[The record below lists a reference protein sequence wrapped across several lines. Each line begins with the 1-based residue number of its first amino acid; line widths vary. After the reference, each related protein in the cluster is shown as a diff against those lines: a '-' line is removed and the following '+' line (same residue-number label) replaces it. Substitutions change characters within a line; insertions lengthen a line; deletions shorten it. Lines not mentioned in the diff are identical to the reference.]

1 MNQKN
6 IFSIIAVVLIIQGIA
21 FFFVGDKIITDSFP
35 NLDANGHSS
44 AMTMLQVVAALSILS
59 GIIAWANRTSA
70 NVAWA
75 YTLGSLVLLC
85 VTMKHLLVD
94 HINVPT
100 FAWLIQ
106 VLITLSCA
114 YLWLGKKEN
123 KTAMA

>member
-6 IFSIIAVVLIIQGIA
+6 IFSIIAVVLILQGIG
-21 FFFVGDKIITDSFP
+21 FFAMGDKVITDAFP
-35 NLDANGHSS
+35 TLDANGHS
-44 AMTMLQVVAALSILS
+44 AGVTMLQVVSALSILS

-85 VTMKHLLVD
+85 VTMKHLLMD

-100 FAWLIQ
+100 FAWVIQ

-114 YLWLGKKEN
+114 YLWLGKKAPQ
-123 KTAMA
+123 TATA